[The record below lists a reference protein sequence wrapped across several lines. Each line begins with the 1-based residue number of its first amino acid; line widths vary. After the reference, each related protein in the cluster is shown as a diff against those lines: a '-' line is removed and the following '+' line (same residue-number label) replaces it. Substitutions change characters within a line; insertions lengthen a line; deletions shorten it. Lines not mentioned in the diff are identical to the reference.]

1 MVKASAAIR
10 KGDSVVIRA
19 VAGSLVVRMK
29 GLALQE
35 GAVGKQIQVRNVQSR
50 RIIRAIVTGPGQV
63 EVPM

>member
-1 MVKASAAIR
+1 
-10 KGDSVVIRA
+10 
-19 VAGSLVVRMK
+19 MK

-35 GAVGKQIQVRNVQSR
+35 GAVGEQIQVRNVQSH